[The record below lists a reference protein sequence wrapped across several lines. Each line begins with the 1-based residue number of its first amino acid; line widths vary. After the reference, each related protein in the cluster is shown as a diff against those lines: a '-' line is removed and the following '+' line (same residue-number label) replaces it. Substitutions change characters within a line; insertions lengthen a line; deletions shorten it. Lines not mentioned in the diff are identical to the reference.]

1 MTMIRC
7 CSALLAGCAGGAV
20 AADFINPVMRR
31 PMLRKVGP
39 VAAVLFLFASISL
52 AQTSRSE
59 VSASFTGN
67 FSKESDGNSIAQTA
81 SNSGGFLASYR
92 FSFGSFSAVELNYG
106 YTRNDQNYNF
116 GIPIIS
122 SSTIQTD
129 VHEATA
135 AYVLTP
141 RGSGRL
147 KPFVLGGG
155 GALIFNPIN
164 NCNSSFL
171 GAETQ
176 ARGAILYGAG
186 VDYKLFGGVGLRLQ
200 YRGLFYKAPDFNVPG
215 FSTGTWEH
223 MAEPAAG
230 LLFRF

>member
-1 MTMIRC
+1 MPSCDRFLPALTESLPFG
-7 CSALLAGCAGGAV
+7 SAHPHPIGHDDHSLLFRAAGGLCRWCGCGGFHKSGDEETHV
-20 AADFINPVMRR
+20 EESR
-31 PMLRKVGP
+31 PRCSS
-39 VAAVLFLFASISL
+39 LFLFASISL

-147 KPFVLGGG
+147 KPFVLGG
-155 GALIFNPIN
+155 
-164 NCNSSFL
+164 
-171 GAETQ
+171 
-176 ARGAILYGAG
+176 AG
-186 VDYKLFGGVGLRLQ
+186 R
-200 YRGLFYKAPDFNVPG
+200 
-215 FSTGTWEH
+215 
-223 MAEPAAG
+223 
-230 LLFRF
+230 